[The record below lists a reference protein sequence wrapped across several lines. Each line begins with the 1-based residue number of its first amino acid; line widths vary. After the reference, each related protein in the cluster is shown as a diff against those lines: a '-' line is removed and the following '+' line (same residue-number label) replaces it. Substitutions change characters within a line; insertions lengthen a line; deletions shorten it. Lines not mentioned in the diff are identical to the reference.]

1 MKKQK
6 LNANLA
12 YTIYNCRNDMVSL
25 KNPKKYKIGDTMATT
40 FDKIVDELNMDERK
54 ELIRELFHNVDG
66 ASDYFWYE
74 FAPQKAPK
82 ILEDN
87 NIRRN
92 TPSETYLYNLCE
104 RIWRLG
110 QEFERAEEVEVF
122 DNFDVSNNVLTFGVL
137 TMTAVSDPKVNYYD
151 DGSDSVEAFIEELK
165 DIIQIDDITYVEDWD
180 FDEMSGRPSQSGD
193 IIIRLGSK

>member
-1 MKKQK
+1 
-6 LNANLA
+6 
-12 YTIYNCRNDMVSL
+12 
-25 KNPKKYKIGDTMATT
+25 MATT

-54 ELIRELFHNVDG
+54 ELIAELFHKVDG
-66 ASDYFWYE
+66 ASEYFWYE

-82 ILEDN
+82 IVKEYD
-87 NIRRN
+87 IRKD

-122 DNFDVSNNVLTFGVL
+122 DNFDVSDNVLTFGVL
-137 TMTAVSDPKVNYYD
+137 TMTAVSDPEVNYYD

-165 DIIQIDDITYVEDWD
+165 DIIQIDNITYVEDWD
-180 FDEMSGRPSQSGD
+180 FDEMGGGPTKSGD
-193 IIIRLGSK
+193 IIIKLRGK